1 MAKGRREKLRQ
12 EADTSRELAQRLE
25 VRSIKRYAIIR
36 AYILKAMKLLGSLA
50 LLWSTVVL
58 LGGFVTLLK
67 GIDFWLLTFIGFI
80 QAAGAQMRRAEEAS
94 FHGRKD
100 SQCRGE
106 IVGARWELEQEG
118 MSHEL

>member
-80 QAAGAQMRRAEEAS
+80 QAAGCRSAGAS
-94 FHGRKD
+94 
-100 SQCRGE
+100 C
-106 IVGARWELEQEG
+106 
-118 MSHEL
+118 